1 MITLEAFRALHPWPD
16 EALALGTPL
25 EWLWHYDLDVDAD
38 ALWLRII
45 DTSRINRAMG
55 EVEMHLVERDG
66 RLHGE
71 ATYGVRHHRWVE
83 EPWDWVAARH
93 LCCVRN
99 YSSGYVHQM
108 RGMYRLEPLGPGRV
122 RYYVYFGWIPRV
134 RTAPLALRIS
144 MRGRKRGYDRVVDEI
159 VAGIRRAQPVVLQ
172 RPAAALAEDAWR
184 RLDAL
189 REALRERALP
199 APAVE
204 RLIEHVS
211 AGDELALTRIQ
222 VRALA
227 SEWRLDEDEL
237 LLVCLHA
244 TRLGLLTMSW
254 DVICP
259 HCRGVRQEART
270 LGDVPRLGS
279 CEVCEIDFATDEV
292 NAVEITFHVH
302 PSVRHVPQRYF
313 CSAEPSS
320 KVHIRVQQ
328 RLQAGASMDIAAR
341 LPPGRYRMRLQGEE
355 AFRFLDVVDVESLR
369 SLPGGNEGRRPDGG
383 RRRASTIEPA
393 ERLVWTASETGDA
406 ACVIDPPVRL
416 VNDTERARRFIIE
429 HASWADVALRPSRL
443 FTFQEFRDLFSEEYV
458 AGDVQLSVGEQT
470 ILFTDIVGSTR
481 LYAEYGD
488 PEAFM
493 AVKKHFAVVFDVIGK
508 NRGAVVKT
516 IGDAAMGAFERPLDA
531 IRAARQ
537 IHASFSPA
545 QGETSL
551 RLRISLNLGPCIA
564 VNLNSNI
571 DYFGSTV
578 NLAAKLQACASAG
591 DIAMSRAV
599 IDAPGVMRYLRGE
612 VGAVGETPALEMVT
626 YSLAALDEV
635 VDVLRWRTFASAPA
649 QASDR

>member
-1 MITLEAFRALHPWPD
+1 MLTLDAFRALHPWPE

-38 ALWLRII
+38 ELWLRII

-55 EVEMHLVERDG
+55 QAEMHLVERDG

-71 ATYGVRHHRWVE
+71 ATYGVRHHRWIE

-93 LCCVRN
+93 LCCVRT
-99 YSSGYVHQM
+99 YSRGYAQQV
-108 RGMYRLEPLGPGRV
+108 RSMYRLDTLGDGRV
-122 RYYVYFGWIPRV
+122 RYYVYFGWIPRGRV
-134 RTAPLALRIS
+134 AALALRIG
-144 MRGRKRGYDRVVDEI
+144 MRGLMQTYHRVVDEI
-159 VAGIRRAQPVVLQ
+159 VDGIRQALPVVLQ
-172 RPAAALAEDAWR
+172 RPPAPLSEEALRRVAAM
-184 RLDAL
+184 
-189 REALRERALP
+189 REALREREMP
-199 APAVE
+199 AAVVD
-204 RLIEHVS
+204 RLLEHVS
-211 AGDELALTRIQ
+211 AGDDMELTRIQ

-227 SEWRLDEDEL
+227 SAWRIDEDAL

-244 TRLGLLTMSW
+244 TRVGLLTMSW

-279 CEVCEIDFATDEV
+279 CEVCRIDFATDKA

-302 PSVRHVPQRYF
+302 PSVRHVPQRFF

-328 RLQAGASMDIAAR
+328 RLPAGESMDIAAR
-341 LPPGRYRMRLQGEE
+341 LLPGRYRMRLRGEQ
-355 AFRFLDVVDVESLR
+355 AFRFLDVVARRPS
-369 SLPGGNEGRRPDGG
+369 SSGNEARGSDGG

-393 ERLVWTASETGDA
+393 ERLVWKASETGDA

-416 VNDTERARRFIIE
+416 VNDTDEARMFILE

-481 LYAEYGD
+481 FYAERGD
-488 PEAFM
+488 PDAFM
-493 AVKKHFAVVFDVIGK
+493 AVKKHFAVVFEIIGK
-508 NRGAVVKT
+508 HRGAVVKT

-531 IRAARQ
+531 VRAARQ
-537 IHASFSPA
+537 IHAYFSPA
-545 QGETSL
+545 QRDTPI

-599 IDAPGVMRYLRGE
+599 IDAAGVMDYLRGE
-612 VGAVGETPALEMVT
+612 IGEVDEVGDTPALEKVT
-626 YSLAALDEV
+626 YSSDALDED
-635 VDVLRWRTFASAPA
+635 VDVLRWRTFAGAPA
-649 QASDR
+649 QATG